1 MSTERSYLLRWPF
14 SGHHVLKGWPTSQIK
29 LFLDSNQLYRNIYIS
44 HVLIGLIKEWKKSVD
59 IRNIV
64 GAVLMDLSEAF
75 GCNAMTY
82 LLQSFIPMDYLNI
95 AFVYSC
101 LMWIKEG
108 LKTNHVEPLFRLL
121 LSGVF
126 QGSILYLILFN
137 NFTFDLLMF
146 IKEANRA
153 NFADGNTFNILSK
166 DIKILINLSEK
177 EIEIAIKWSEE
188 NNMVVNQWKRQTF
201 VSKRRSKSNC
211 HSTLKI
217 NKWITEAVVQR
228 GSVKKMFLK
237 ISQNSQE
244 NNTCDRVSFLKKLQN
259 LGL

>member
-1 MSTERSYLLRWPF
+1 MKKVSRHKKHRWGSTNGLVWGVCLQCYDLL
-14 SGHHVLKGWPTSQIK
+14 IAK
-29 LFLDSNQLYRNIYIS
+29 LDTY
-44 HVLIGLIKEWKKSVD
+44 G
-59 IRNIV
+59 
-64 GAVLMDLSEAF
+64 LSE
-75 GCNAMTY
+75 NA
-82 LLQSFIPMDYLNI
+82 I

-153 NFADGNTFNILSK
+153 NFSDGNTFNILSK

-177 EIEIAIKWSEE
+177 EIKIAVKWSEE

-201 VSKRRSKSNC
+201 ISNRRSKSNC

-217 NKWITEAVVQR
+217 NKWITEAVVHR

-244 NNTCDRVSFLKKLQN
+244 NNTCDRISFLKKLQN